1 MNPMTFKQ
9 RRLWHLS
16 LIALFLGGASLVIL
30 TTVNDHLLFFM
41 TPVDVQ
47 AKKPAAVFRLGGIV
61 ETGSL
66 RRHTDPVVITFRVTD
81 GKAVLPV
88 RYRGLVPDLFREG
101 QGVVAEGALSP
112 DGVFQAAT
120 ILAKHDETYMPREV
134 ADALKAAQK
143 GCPK

>member
-9 RRLWHLS
+9 KRIWYFS
-16 LIALFLGGASLVIL
+16 LIALFLGGAALIIL

-41 TPVDVQ
+41 TPTDVL
-47 AKKPAAVFRLGGIV
+47 AKKPSDAFRLGGMV
-61 ETGSL
+61 EMGSL
-66 RRHTDPVVITFRVTD
+66 HRDEDPLLIAFRVTD
-81 GKAVLPV
+81 GKETLLV

-101 QGVVAEGALSP
+101 QGVVAEGTLSP

-134 ADALKAAQK
+134 ADALKASQK
-143 GCPK
+143 ECLK